1 MTIEI
6 PPSHI
11 PFQGKLS
18 EAEIDEGIALTSQ
31 GFSRI
36 VRIGMALLLL
46 AYGVWVAVSA
56 GSFILLGIAT
66 LALYLGVLI
75 RQSLGD
81 RFHEMSRT
89 DKRFSLPLHGLVSDL
104 GIEVKGDGF
113 AHFLPWSEYLY
124 YKMSPTMVLFYR
136 SGAVLSLFP
145 RTYFASNTEWQAFQ
159 QMVQRH
165 VAEYPKGH
173 SYTIQPR

>member
-1 MTIEI
+1 MTIETA
-6 PPSHI
+6 PSRVS
-11 PFQGKLS
+11 FQGTLS
-18 EAEIDEGIALTSQ
+18 ETEIDEGIALTSQ

-36 VRIGMALLLL
+36 VRIGMVLLLL
-46 AYGVWVAVSA
+46 AYGVWVAVTA
-56 GSFILLGIAT
+56 DSFILLGIAT

-75 RQSLGD
+75 RQSLGH

-89 DKRFSLPLHGLVSDL
+89 DKRFSLPLHGIVSNL

-136 SGAVLSLFP
+136 TGSILSLFP
-145 RTYFASNTEWQAFQ
+145 RTYFASDSEWQAFQ
-159 QMVQRH
+159 QIVQHH

-173 SYTIQPR
+173 SYTIQPQ